1 MKKSLLLLSTAALTI
16 AANAEQVDPQLLTGY
31 AITAISPNGQW
42 GVSQIYGDV
51 ALINLQT
58 GQEVASFIHD
68 DAADHYYTPGF
79 NNTLSND
86 GLLLCSTQT
95 QSNAE
100 YYYQGNWY
108 TLSTGEYINSNSS
121 ANGITP
127 DGSRICGNLGVGSF
141 AEDWALMI
149 APVIWDRQDDGSYG
163 DYVMLPHP
171 ETDIFG
177 ATPQYITATAISADG
192 HTIAGQIVDA
202 RGCFTYPIIYIED
215 ENGNWTYDL
224 PTKDLI
230 NPEGYELPEYPG
242 EYPDYP
248 EASQYM
254 SDEKA
259 AEYEEALND
268 YYNGV
273 ETEKPEVA
281 DYMTEEELQ
290 AYEDALAEFE
300 EWENLAYE
308 YDDAY
313 YAIVETSFNLEYNQ
327 VSLSADGT
335 KLGVCQYTEIVKPG
349 YRIPQEAFF
358 PWVFNL
364 DGSSEPETYDTVSM
378 YISGFANNYL
388 LAAEIDEETQCYNGW
403 LLKDGK
409 ASSLYDYLATK
420 GNDIK
425 SWVDLNLSHEWEV
438 EDSETGDI
446 DTETTMYTGMPSA
459 SSDMNVIVSW
469 TSSMWGNYEPESYI
483 FHLGSGDS
491 GSIAAV
497 TADGNSLVSLDEEG
511 NLSVGGD
518 IVDLAIYDLSGVC
531 VKHVTN
537 PAGTVA
543 CDLANGVYVVK
554 TIDADGVVV
563 ATKVVK

>member
-16 AANAEQVDPQLLTGY
+16 AANAGQVEPQLLTGY

-51 ALINLQT
+51 SLINLQT

-68 DAADHYYTPGF
+68 DEVGIYYLPGF

-86 GLLLCSTQT
+86 GLLLCTDHT
-95 QSNAE
+95 NSNAT

-108 TLSTGEYINSNSS
+108 TLSTGEYVNSNSS

-127 DGSRICGNLGVGSF
+127 DGSRICGNLGIGSF
-141 AEDWALMI
+141 AEDWALMV

-163 DYVMLPHP
+163 DYVILPHP
-171 ETDIFG
+171 ETDVFG
-177 ATPQYITATAISADG
+177 ASPQYITATAISEDG

-202 RGCFTYPIIYIED
+202 RGAFVYPIIYIED

-230 NPEGYELPEYPG
+230 NPEGYELPDYPG
-242 EYPDYP
+242 EGPDYP
-248 EASQYM
+248 SASQYM
-254 SDEKA
+254 SEDKA

-273 ETEKPEVA
+273 ETEMPVA
-281 DYMTEEELQ
+281 EDYMTEEELE
-290 AYEDALAEFE
+290 AYEAAVDEYY
-300 EWENLAYE
+300 EWEDLAYA

-313 YAIVETSFNLEYNQ
+313 YAITETSFNLEFNQ

-335 KLGVCQYTEIVKPG
+335 KLGVCQYTEIFIPG
-349 YRIPQEAFF
+349 YRIPQPAFY

-364 DGSSEPETYDTVSM
+364 DGSSEPETYDTASM
-378 YISGFANNYL
+378 YISGFADNYL
-388 LAAEIDEETQCYNGW
+388 LAAEFDEDIMCYNGY
-403 LLKDGK
+403 LLKDGEVT
-409 ASSLYDYLATK
+409 SLYDYLAAQ
-420 GNDIK
+420 GDDIK
-425 SWVDLNLSHEWEV
+425 SWVDLNLSHDWEI

-446 DTETTMYTGMPSA
+446 DTETIMYTGMPSA

-469 TSSMWGNYEPESYI
+469 TQSAWGNYEPESYI
-483 FHLGSGDS
+483 FYLGSEDS
-491 GSIAAV
+491 GIAAV

-511 NLSVGGD
+511 NLSVSAD

-554 TIDADGVVV
+554 TIDADGAVV